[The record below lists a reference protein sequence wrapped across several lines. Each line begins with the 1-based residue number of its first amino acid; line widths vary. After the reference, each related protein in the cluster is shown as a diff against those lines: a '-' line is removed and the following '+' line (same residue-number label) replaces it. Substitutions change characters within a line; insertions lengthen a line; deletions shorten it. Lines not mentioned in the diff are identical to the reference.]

1 MWDYPRLRTIFV
13 ACSPF
18 YRCRKRPKLYAM
30 CPVRRSA
37 TKSGSRAMKR
47 GASRPI
53 LRSCRNCYV
62 RIDVGFCT
70 QRGQRVQ
77 NYKGRGRRPWVKPR
91 QCISTARIAMRFI
104 TLSEPRLDQRPFIV
118 RVPCR
123 VCDAPLPGR
132 DGDFVLKYFLLR
144 NALRPDPRA
153 REGSQRAKPV
163 ARQKR
168 PPAD

>member
-1 MWDYPRLRTIFV
+1 MGLSAPTHNF
-13 ACSPF
+13 CSLLPF
-18 YRCRKRPKLYAM
+18 LSLPQAAGAICHVP
-30 CPVRRSA
+30 SA
-37 TKSGSRAMKR
+37 SIGDQSGSRAMKR

-77 NYKGRGRRPWVKPR
+77 NYKERGRRPWVKPR